1 MKRKCKE
8 HVAKVATRIIFLG
21 IMLEVRFEYLRYILK
36 RLWKFLK
43 IYFKHGL

>member
-8 HVAKVATRIIFLG
+8 IVAKMATAIIFSG
-21 IMLEVRFEYLRYILK
+21 IMLEVGVEYLWYIVK

-43 IYFKHGL
+43 IYLKHVL